1 MDSKSTAAIP
11 WFSAVCTQ
19 FQQTREQGRLPH
31 AVLILARDGL
41 GAGQLARW
49 MGDATLCESAAG
61 PCGTCPSCVLLRA
74 ENHPDLHLVKRE
86 KKTNGVM
93 ARDVTVEQV
102 RELIEAM
109 QQTSY
114 RGGWKVGIVFE
125 AHCLNLNGANA
136 FLKTLEEPP
145 PGTLLIL
152 VSGPNHRLPATI
164 SSRCQRVV
172 IPVPERSVGVEWLAT
187 KGIGMPDAGQRLAL
201 AQGAPFTARDFAT
214 DTVPRVEQ
222 EMSDDLARMAASR
235 LDPSLTA
242 ERWLKTDFPLRLMWL
257 ENWITDRIRA
267 MSAPDPAGLKS
278 VDAVGLSGSLLKAKI
293 RTQFRFL
300 DEVRDL
306 KGLPDGINMQL
317 ALEGVLM
324 RQFFKDH

>member
-1 MDSKSTAAIP
+1 MDFESTAAIP
-11 WFSAVCTQ
+11 WLSAVCTQ
-19 FQQTREQGRLPH
+19 FQQTRDQDRLPH
-31 AVLILARDGL
+31 AVLILAREGL

-49 MGDATLCESAAG
+49 MGAATLCESAAG
-61 PCGTCPSCVLLRA
+61 PCGTCASCALLRA
-74 ENHPDLHLVKRE
+74 KSHPDLHLVNRE
-86 KKTNGVM
+86 EKANGVI
-93 ARDVTVEQV
+93 ARDVAVEQV
-102 RELIEAM
+102 RELIEAL

-145 PGTLLIL
+145 PETLLIL
-152 VSGPNHRLPATI
+152 VSEPNHRLPATI
-164 SSRCQRVV
+164 ASRCQRLA
-172 IPVPERSVGVEWLAT
+172 IPVPDRSVGIAWLAT
-187 KGIGMPDAGQRLAL
+187 KGIAGPEAQKRLAL
-201 AQGAPFTARDFAT
+201 AQGTPITALELDA
-214 DTVPRVEQ
+214 DTTGAIDR
-222 EMSDDLARMAASR
+222 EMSADLAGLASAR
-235 LDPSLTA
+235 IDPSIAA
-242 ERWLKTDFPLRLMWL
+242 ERWLKADFPLRLMWL

-267 MSAPDPAGLKS
+267 MSTPDPAVLKS

-306 KGLPDGINMQL
+306 KGLPAGINMQL

-324 RQFFKDH
+324 RQFFKGH